1 MLKNTKLQFGLIT
14 KSFHWLSAIT
24 IFGLFALGYWMV
36 DLDYYSQ
43 WYQTAPH
50 WHESIGILL
59 LIVTIT
65 RLVWRTFNIKPTA
78 LETHS
83 IMVQRS
89 STIAHIILYFMLFL
103 MMFSGYLIPT
113 ADDRVIAVFTW
124 FDLPSLGE
132 LFTNQEDVAGVIH
145 KYGAYSI
152 ITISILHALAALK
165 HHFIDKDATL
175 MRMIK

>member
-1 MLKNTKLQFGLIT
+1 MLKNTKQQFGLIT

-59 LIVTIT
+59 LTTTIA
-65 RLVWRTFNIKPTA
+65 RLIWRSVNIKPAA
-78 LETHS
+78 LDTHN
-83 IMVQRS
+83 ITVQRGS
-89 STIAHIILYFMLFL
+89 IIVHVTLYLMLFL

-113 ADDRVIAVFTW
+113 ADDRVIAVFAW
-124 FDLPSLGE
+124 FEVPSFGE
-132 LFTNQEDVAGVIH
+132 LFANQEDIAGVIH

-152 ITISILHALAALK
+152 MTVAIIHALAALK
-165 HHFIDKDATL
+165 HHFVDKDATL

>member
-1 MLKNTKLQFGLIT
+1 MLKNTKQKFGLIT
-14 KSFHWLSAIT
+14 KLFHWLSAIT

-59 LIVTIT
+59 LITTIA
-65 RLVWRTFNIKPTA
+65 RLIWRGINIKPTA
-78 LETHS
+78 IETHS
-83 IMVQRS
+83 ITVQRG

-124 FDLPSLGE
+124 FELPSLGE
-132 LFTNQEDVAGVIH
+132 LFTNQEDVAGAIH

>member
-1 MLKNTKLQFGLIT
+1 MYKNTKQQFGLIT
-14 KSFHWLSAIT
+14 KLFHWLSAMT

-50 WHESIGILL
+50 CHESIGILL
-59 LIVTIT
+59 LITTIA
-65 RLVWRTFNIKPTA
+65 RLVWRTINVKPA
-78 LETHS
+78 HISTHT
-83 IMVQRS
+83 ITVQRS
-89 STIAHIILYFMLFL
+89 SAIVHIILYLLLFL

-113 ADDRVIAVFTW
+113 ADERVISVFTW
-124 FDLPSLGE
+124 FDLPSLGQ
-132 LFTNQEDVAGVIH
+132 LFANQEDVAGTIH
-145 KYGAYSI
+145 EYGAYTI
-152 ITISILHALAALK
+152 ISIAVLHGVAALK